1 MGLRGFYLNRAEHQ
15 KARDIVEEILCL
27 AQQVQDPAVQV
38 VAHYAQASPLL
49 FSGEIGAAREHY
61 EQVIVLYDPQQHRSA
76 ARYGVDFGVLSRGF
90 AAYALWLLGYPTQ
103 ALQHVDDARALAQ
116 QLTHLP
122 SLMFAFQFTLLHSLR
137 REGRATQERAA
148 AAIALAQEHGFHLE
162 LALGT
167 MLHGWALAEQG
178 QEEEWI
184 AQLQQGL
191 AAHRTIGA
199 AVLHAYFLTLLA
211 ETYGRSGQVDKGLAT
226 IAEALQ
232 LVEKNNERWYEAEV
246 WRIKGELLL
255 A

>member
-1 MGLRGFYLNRAEHQ
+1 
-15 KARDIVEEILCL
+15 
-27 AQQVQDPAVQV
+27 
-38 VAHYAQASPLL
+38 
-49 FSGEIGAAREHY
+49 
-61 EQVIVLYDPQQHRSA
+61 VIVLYDPQQHRSA